1 MTETAALETATDKT
15 GGSQPKEMKK
25 VIVIIL
31 FDTKYLFLMR
41 HKHGENEKK
50 ELTLINGKK
59 ETNASLED
67 LAKAL
72 LTKKTGVSKY
82 SLPVMK
88 YLGQFNH
95 EDERSEV
102 EASVFICT
110 QYFRADVLES
120 VQVNYKRVFNAL
132 EKGEIFTSVNG
143 EELTCLT
150 EAILKNYKN
159 EIEMLFTKAST
170 KGTS

>member
-1 MTETAALETATDKT
+1 MA
-15 GGSQPKEMKK
+15 KK
-25 VIVIIL
+25 VSSQ
-31 FDTKYLFLMR
+31 
-41 HKHGENEKK
+41 KK
-50 ELTLINGKK
+50 SVSKK
-59 ETNASLED
+59 PTSKTVVKKSNK
-67 LAKAL
+67 KAV
-72 LTKKTGVSKY
+72 LTKKTGVNKY

-88 YLGQFNH
+88 YLGQFDH

-120 VQVNYKRVFNAL
+120 VQVNYKRVFNAI
-132 EKGEIFTSVNG
+132 EKNIKFTSVNG
-143 EELTCLT
+143 EQLTCLT

-170 KGTS
+170 KSTS

>member
-1 MTETAALETATDKT
+1 MAETAFQEIPTVEAGGTKT
-15 GGSQPKEMKK
+15 SEKKK

>member
-1 MTETAALETATDKT
+1 MAETVFREIPTVKT
-15 GGSQPKEMKK
+15 GDPQNREKKK

-72 LTKKTGVSKY
+72 LTKKTGVNKY

-88 YLGQFNH
+88 YLGQFDH

-120 VQVNYKRVFNAL
+120 VQVNYKRVFNAI
-132 EKGEIFTSVNG
+132 EKGETFTSVNG